1 MNYSNSDNFLSTVFG
16 ISIKKN
22 VLKLKTGELN
32 LNKNVNMKKS
42 LINKDTNLN
51 GIHKFTNKRRLRTK
65 NDFSNELE
73 HSKLPNSIKK
83 NKESITSMNSIIR
96 KKF

>member
-1 MNYSNSDNFLSTVFG
+1 
-16 ISIKKN
+16 
-22 VLKLKTGELN
+22 
-32 LNKNVNMKKS
+32 MKKS

-51 GIHKFTNKRRLRTK
+51 EMHKFTNKRRLKSK

-83 NKESITSMNSIIR
+83 I
-96 KKF
+96 KKVLPL